1 MAAISN
7 VGLAWDKTGEH
18 FYQTGVDGVALFVMG
33 TDGTYGA
40 GVAWSGVTAINESPS
55 GADSN
60 KMYADNIEYLNLK
73 SAEEFSFT
81 IEAYQVPQEFDVCDG
96 CPALP
101 TGTASDASA
110 YSALA
115 AGAVKGHGNERR
127 SFGLV
132 YRVEK
137 GTETNP
143 AGATDKDYVYH
154 IIYGAT
160 AQPSGADHATVN
172 DSPDAVTFSYECD
185 TIPISDAT
193 KLPSTWKKCSHLEI
207 DASKLTAAQVAELL
221 EQLYGTASG
230 STLTP
235 PSTLPDPK
243 TLLTAISAAT

>member
-1 MAAISN
+1 MAAISG
-7 VGLAWDKTGEH
+7 VGLKWDESGKH
-18 FYQTGVDGVALFVMG
+18 YYQTGVDGVVLFVQG
-33 TDGTYGA
+33 TNGSYGA
-40 GVAWSGVTAINESPS
+40 GVAWSGVTAVNESPS

-60 KMYADNIEYLNLK
+60 KLFADNIEYLNLK

-81 IEAYQVPQEFDVCDG
+81 IEAYDVPKEFDVCDG

-101 TGTASDASA
+101 SDF
-110 YSALA
+110 SALA
-115 AGAVKGHGNERR
+115 EGAVKGHGNERR
-127 SFGLV
+127 AFGLV

-137 GTETNP
+137 GSDTNP
-143 AGATDKDYVYH
+143 AGSTDADYVYH

-185 TIPISDAT
+185 TIPISDGS

-207 DASKLTAAQVAELL
+207 DGSKLTAAQLTELK

-235 PSTLPDPK
+235 PSTLPDPL
-243 TLLTAISAAT
+243 TLLTAIAAAT

>member
-1 MAAISN
+1 MAAISG

-18 FYQTGVDGVALFVMG
+18 FYQTGVDGVALFVMNTSG
-33 TDGTYGA
+33 VYGA

-81 IEAYQVPQEFDVCDG
+81 IEAYQVPKEFDVCDG
-96 CPALP
+96 CPELP
-101 TGTASDASA
+101 SGTATDAGD
-110 YSALA
+110 YSGLP

-127 SFGLV
+127 TFGLV

-143 AGATDKDYVYH
+143 AGSTDADYVYH

-207 DASKLTAAQVAELL
+207 DASKLTATQVAELK
-221 EQLYGTASG
+221 EQLYGTVSG

-243 TLLTAISAAT
+243 TLLTAIAAA